1 MTLLGL
7 QIITIIIVAIILE
20 KIRSKKLNQLFNQLK
35 D

>member
-7 QIITIIIVAIILE
+7 QIITMIIVTIILE
-20 KIRSKKLNQLFNQLK
+20 KLRSKKLNQLFNQLK

>member
-7 QIITIIIVAIILE
+7 QIITMIIVAIILE
-20 KIRSKKLNQLFNQLK
+20 KLRSKKLNQLFNQLK

>member
-7 QIITIIIVAIILE
+7 QITTIIIVAIILE